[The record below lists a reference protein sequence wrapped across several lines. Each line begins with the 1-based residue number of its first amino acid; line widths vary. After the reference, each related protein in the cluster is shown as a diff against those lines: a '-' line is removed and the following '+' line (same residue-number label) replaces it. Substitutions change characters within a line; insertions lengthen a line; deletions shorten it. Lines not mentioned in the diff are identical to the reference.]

1 MANDPRSD
9 ELKQKFRPDQTALD
23 EEVDAALAGMSMD
36 ELYGFDKPQPGVEAA
51 AGSGDAKSAG
61 GPTPGHVPQKGF
73 RRGRVISVTKDDAF
87 VDFGGKSQGI
97 VSLIQFHDAP
107 EPPKVGDEFDFH
119 VDRYDERE
127 GLLILS
133 RKGATATNVSW
144 ENLEI
149 GQVVEGTVIGMN
161 KGGLELD
168 VKNMRAFMP
177 AGQVDLYFQK
187 DISTF
192 IGQRVK
198 AEVTQ
203 FDAHAKNLIV
213 SRRNVLEREKEE
225 AKKALMEELAEGQ
238 MRRGTV
244 RSVTDFGA
252 FVDLGG
258 VDGLLHV
265 SEMSFRRGRHPS
277 EFVKVGDVVDVKVI
291 KIDKATGKLSLSL
304 KQAMA
309 DPWAGVETKYPVGTA
324 LTGRVTRVPQEGF
337 GAFVEVEEGLEGLLP
352 VSEMSWQRIRHPS
365 DVVKE
370 GDTHRLVVIALDPS
384 ARKLTFSLKQA
395 GPDPWKDV
403 KDRYAQDMVVS
414 GNVTRVVDFGA
425 FVELEPGL
433 EGLVHISEL
442 DAKRVRASSDVVK
455 PGQEVKVRVLEVDPE
470 ARRMSLSIRRAVDP
484 APAPAGA
491 TAGATSAAASATPEP
506 PKKPKK
512 RPPLKG
518 GLDWGW

>member
-1 MANDPRSD
+1 MSNDLRSD
-9 ELKQKFRPDQTALD
+9 EFKKKFRPDQTALD
-23 EEVDAALAGMSMD
+23 QEVDAALAGVSMD
-36 ELYGFDKPQPGVEAA
+36 ELYGFDKPQPGAA
-51 AGSGDAKSAG
+51 PAEGTPSG
-61 GPTPGHVPQKGF
+61 GPAVGHVPQKGF
-73 RRGRVISVTKDDAF
+73 RRGRIISVGKDDAF

-97 VSLIQFHDAP
+97 VSLIQFLDT
-107 EPPKVGDEFDFH
+107 EPPKIGDEFDFH

-144 ENLEI
+144 ETLEI
-149 GQVVEGTVIGMN
+149 GQVVEGTVTGVN
-161 KGGLELD
+161 KGGLEVE
-168 VKNMRAFMP
+168 VKGMRAFMP

-192 IGQRVK
+192 IGQRIK

-213 SRRNVLEREKEE
+213 SRRHVLEREKEE
-225 AKKALMEELAEGQ
+225 AKKQLMEELAEGQ

-277 EFVKVGDVVDVKVI
+277 EFVKVGDVVDVKVL

-304 KQAMA
+304 KSAMA
-309 DPWAGVETKYPVGTA
+309 DPWTGVETKYPVGTA
-324 LTGRVTRVPQEGF
+324 LTGRITRVPQEGF

-352 VSEMSWQRIRHPS
+352 VSEISWQRIRHPN

-370 GDTHRLVVIALDPS
+370 GDTLRLVVIALDPT

-395 GPDPWKDV
+395 GPDPWKEV
-403 KDRYAQDMVVS
+403 KDRYATDMVVT

-425 FVELEPGL
+425 FVEVEPGL

-442 DAKRVRASSDVVK
+442 ANNRVRSSGDVVK
-455 PGQEVKVRVLEVDPE
+455 PGQEVKVRILEIDPE
-470 ARRMSLSIRRAVDP
+470 ARRMSLSVKRAVETV
-484 APAPAGA
+484 APAS
-491 TAGATSAAASATPEP
+491 TAAAAAPAAPEAS
-506 PKKPKK
+506 KKPKK

-518 GLDWGW
+518 GLDWNW